1 MRARRIAALY
11 RRTRCC
17 GTLDAMAHS
26 SANTSSLYSDQ
37 PGGKGARRR
46 FSPGVSKVS
55 QPLAHWG
62 PSSTR
67 ILFRRGG
74 SPLEGRGW
82 APFSTIGG
90 SGSTGPTAQA
100 CQMRPFKS

>member
-1 MRARRIAALY
+1 MRLRRTAALY

-17 GTLDAMAHS
+17 GTLAAMAHS

-37 PGGKGARRR
+37 PGGNGARRR

-67 ILFRRGG
+67 ILRRRGG
-74 SPLEGRGW
+74 SPLEGAGLAAFR
-82 APFSTIGG
+82 TNGG
-90 SGSTGPTAQA
+90 SGSTGATAQA
-100 CQMRPFKS
+100 CQVRPFKS